1 MTRNAISKSKKVILA
16 KDAEKISISNTLYS
30 YRNPFK
36 GITSIHHLRFSLL
49 VSQPPMPETIFF
61 LLDQC
66 RKPPYSSLF

>member
-36 GITSIHHLRFSLL
+36 GITSIHHLRFSPL
-49 VSQPPMPETIFF
+49 VSQPPIPETIFF
-61 LLDQC
+61 YL
-66 RKPPYSSLF
+66 YLFNVGCSI